1 MHKQRATIAISDYVY
16 LWAMYPVARVYICG
30 TSAACTWTT
39 YVYSADSAAN
49 CLNAHLLGWFRFMC
63 GFTELPEYGELLQF
77 PSNFRSALENV
88 SAAVAANVS
97 CHAANEREN

>member
-1 MHKQRATIAISDYVY
+1 
-16 LWAMYPVARVYICG
+16 MYIYGPCIPSLVCIFVERVRRVLG
-30 TSAACTWTT
+30 RLM
-39 YVYSADSAAN
+39 SAAN